1 MTIQPFSYKGGRQ
14 GLREL
19 WALEDRPSVLFCG
32 TDLQAIGAL
41 YECQMLG
48 IRVPE
53 DLSIVGFDGMEE
65 ATMVHPKL
73 TTMLELLAGNTPPKE
88 QPIQT
93 EIIPGESL
101 GRV

>member
-1 MTIQPFSYKGGRQ
+1 M
-14 GLREL
+14 
-19 WALEDRPSVLFCG
+19 LFCG

-73 TTMLELLAGNTPPKE
+73 TTIRIPAHDIGSRAALLMLELLAGNTPPKE

-101 GRV
+101 GNV